1 MNILP
6 LGRKEAGYTAKIRAE
21 LETKGLLIG
30 PYDVLIAAT
39 AISNNEIQH
48 IILMNFN
55 VLTALGLK
63 IGTEPHRGSVGLL
76 QGDAFESEVKFQG
89 LTLPLQ
95 STLIG
100 VHLRNFSGRS

>member
-6 LGRKEAGYTAKIRAE
+6 LGRKEAGYTARIQAE

-39 AISNNEIQH
+39 AVSNNEIQH

-55 VLTALGLK
+55 VLAALGLK
-63 IGTEPHRGSVGLL
+63 IGTVPHRGSVWYL
-76 QGDAFESEVKFQG
+76 QGDVFESEAKFQG
-89 LTLPLQ
+89 LSLPQQ

-100 VHLRNFSGRS
+100 VHLRNLSGRS